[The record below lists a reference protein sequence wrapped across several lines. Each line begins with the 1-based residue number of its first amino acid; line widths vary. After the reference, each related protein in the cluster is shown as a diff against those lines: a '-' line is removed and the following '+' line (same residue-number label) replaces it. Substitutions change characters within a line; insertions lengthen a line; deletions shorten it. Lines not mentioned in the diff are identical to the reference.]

1 MHNKISIFRS
11 LNKKDMKKILIS
23 ILVISVVIPAF
34 GQRKKKDD
42 ETAPAFVEGITY
54 ALPRTGVRVYV
65 NVVQEKFVPGPYAA
79 YAEQLLGITDAKTR
93 GTVKWGFEDVK
104 METFAE
110 PDPYQVY
117 KALGDASFLLS
128 LTPDG
133 RLAGINS
140 GVTSENE
147 EPVKSN
153 DFVTT
158 PQYDDG
164 FSFENFNDSPMY
176 TTGDST
182 NNFRPVRKSVEEKAS
197 DAAMRVLECRLNQY
211 DIVSGLLDEF
221 HPDGEAYKISLKELK
236 QMEKNYLSLFTGR
249 TTYSH
254 EVFSFDFIP
263 TTSAENGE
271 IIFRFSDE
279 KGVVPSTDLSG
290 KPVMLKVGPQDDLVK
305 KYTGSAKSDNP
316 SAGESGIYY
325 RMPGVG
331 TVSLIYEL
339 KTIASMRAT
348 LAQFGVVAPVPEELL
363 YGGYKIQIHPETGAI
378 KSVSK
383 K

>member
-1 MHNKISIFRS
+1 
-11 LNKKDMKKILIS
+11 MKKLLIS
-23 ILVISVVIPAF
+23 ILIIAVVIPAF
-34 GQRKKKDD
+34 GQRRKKDGD
-42 ETAPAFVEGITY
+42 ETVPAFVEGVTY

-65 NVVQEKFVPGPYAA
+65 KVVQEKFTPGPYAA
-79 YAEQLLGITDAKTR
+79 YAEQLLGITGAKTR
-93 GTVKWGFEDVK
+93 ETVKWSFEEVK

-110 PDPYQVY
+110 PDPEQVH
-117 KALGDASFLLS
+117 KALGDAAFLLS

-140 GVTSENE
+140 GVVSENKK
-147 EPVKSN
+147 PLQSN
-153 DFVTT
+153 DYLTT
-158 PQYDDG
+158 PETDDG

-182 NNFRPVRKSVEEKAS
+182 NNFRPVRKSAEEKAS

-221 HPDGEAYKISLKELK
+221 HPDGAAYKISLDELK
-236 QMEKNYLSLFTGR
+236 QMEENYLSLFTGR
-249 TTYSH
+249 TTSTH
-254 EVFSFDFIP
+254 EIFTFDFVP
-263 TTSAENGE
+263 ASTGGNGE
-271 IIFRFSDE
+271 TVFRFSDE
-279 KGVVPSTDLSG
+279 KGVVPATDLSG
-290 KPVMLKVGPQDDLVK
+290 KPVTVKVEMQEGLAK
-305 KYTGSAKSDNP
+305 KYEGLANSDNP
-316 SAGESGIYY
+316 AAGESGVYY

-339 KTIASMRAT
+339 KTIATLRTT

-363 YGGYKIQIHPETGAI
+363 FGDYQLEIHPETGAI

>member
-1 MHNKISIFRS
+1 
-11 LNKKDMKKILIS
+11 MKKILIS
-23 ILVISVVIPAF
+23 ILVISIVIPAF

-42 ETAPAFVEGITY
+42 DEAVSAFVEGITY

-79 YAEQLLGITDAKTR
+79 YAEQLLGISDARTR
-93 GTVKWGFEDVK
+93 ESVKWSFEDAN

-110 PDPYQVY
+110 PDPDQVY

-140 GVTSENE
+140 AVVQEDE
-147 EPVKSN
+147 KAVKSN
-153 DFVTT
+153 EFLTT
-158 PQYDDG
+158 PKYDDG
-164 FSFENFNDSPMY
+164 FSFENFNDSPIY
-176 TTGDST
+176 TAGDST
-182 NNFRPVRKSVEEKAS
+182 NNFRPVRKGIEEKAS

-221 HPDGEAYKISLKELK
+221 HPDGEAYRISLAELK
-236 QMEKNYLSLFTGR
+236 QMEKNYLSLFTGH
-249 TTYSH
+249 TTYTH
-254 EVFSFDFIP
+254 EVFSFDFVP
-263 TTSAENGE
+263 TTTGGNGE
-271 IIFRFSDE
+271 IVFRFSDE

-290 KPVMLKVGPQDDLVK
+290 KPVMLKVEPLDDLVK
-305 KYTGSAKSDNP
+305 KYSGNAKSANP
-316 SAGESGIYY
+316 SAGESGVYY
-325 RMPGVG
+325 RMPGVAN
-331 TVSLIYEL
+331 VSLIYEL

-348 LAQFGVVAPVPEELL
+348 VSQFGAVAPVPEELL
-363 YGGYKIQIHPETGAI
+363 YGDYKIQIHPETGAI